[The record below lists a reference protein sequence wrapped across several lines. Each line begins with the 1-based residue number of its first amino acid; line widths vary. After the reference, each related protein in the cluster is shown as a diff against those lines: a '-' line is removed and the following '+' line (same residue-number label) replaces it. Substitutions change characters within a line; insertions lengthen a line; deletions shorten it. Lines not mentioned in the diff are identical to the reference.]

1 MAKMQSSLRSAIA
14 LGSAKE
20 GVHHWWL
27 ERISAIALIPLTL
40 WFVVGL
46 IGVVG
51 ADYATFAAWL
61 AKPWNAGLMICFIA
75 AAFLHGKMG
84 MEVIIEDYVEPRSVQ
99 MAVKVFVN
107 LMAFALGIISVVSV
121 LIVAVR
127 G

>member
-14 LGSAKE
+14 LGSAKD
-20 GVHHWWL
+20 GVHHWWM

-40 WFVVGL
+40 WFV
-46 IGVVG
+46 IGVIGVAG
-51 ADYATFAAWL
+51 ADYATFSAWL
-61 AKPWNAGLMICFIA
+61 AKPWNAGLLICFIG

-99 MAVKVFVN
+99 MMVKVFVN
-107 LMAFALGIISVVSV
+107 LMAFSLGIISVVSV